1 MLTFGSTFTGLG
13 GLELG
18 LEQAGLGHTVW
29 QVESNR
35 KVWPVLERYWPR
47 AKRYADVREVGVAN
61 LAPVDLI
68 CGGFP
73 CQDISSAGKRAGLS
87 GARSGLWYEFAR
99 VVEEMRPWW
108 VVVENVTSGA
118 CKWVD
123 PIRGALAELGYA
135 SLPVTL
141 QASDLGAPHRR
152 SRIFIVASNG
162 DFRGLRLERRRG
174 AAGPETS
181 EPARVATDRDHER
194 HAREQQGW
202 CATGVASEQGEA
214 LAHRDHEGEPLAQVA
229 RSGDAHHAAGHRQ
242 ASAHADDQRRDVRD
256 ESEQARLEVQHAPRH
271 HGWAVE
277 PAVARVVHGI
287 PGRVDRQHA
296 LGNAVVPAQAETIG
310 HLIRSLID
318 G

>member
-1 MLTFGSTFTGLG
+1 MLEFGSLFTGVG

-18 LEQAGLGHTVW
+18 LEWSGLGRTAW

-35 KVWPVLERYWPR
+35 KVWPVLERYWPGVQR
-47 AKRYADVREVGVAN
+47 HADAREVGVAN

-73 CQDISSAGKRAGLS
+73 CQDVSSAGKRAGLS
-87 GARSGLWYEFAR
+87 GDRSGLWHEFAR
-99 VVEEMRPWW
+99 VVTEMRPWW

-118 CKWVD
+118 IKWVD
-123 PIRGALAELGYA
+123 PVRGALEELGYA

-162 DFRGLRLERRRG
+162 DHRRLRVERRRG
-174 AAGPETS
+174 SAGPETS
-181 EPARVATDRDHER
+181 ELAR
-194 HAREQQGW
+194 
-202 CATGVASEQGEA
+202 ASS
-214 LAHRDHEGEPLAQVA
+214 HRDHEGQPLAQDATEGQA
-229 RSGDAHHAAGHRQ
+229 RHVAGHGQ
-242 ASAHADDQRRDVRD
+242 AAANADDQWRDLRRPLAAAGLSD
-256 ESEQARLEVQHAPRH
+256 EHAPRH
-271 HGWAVE
+271 HGWAAE
-277 PAVARVVHGI
+277 PQVARVVHGI

-310 HLIRSLID
+310 HLIRELID